1 MLIRNYSDQWQV
13 GKKPSL
19 RLNIFGGKNSGHK
32 RKQMERQKSIMVLSE
47 EMVCPNFCM
56 IHKCILNF
64 LRDQHNQLHEANLT
78 WMDFSL
84 L

>member
-1 MLIRNYSDQWQV
+1 MIHENWRNCSDQWQV

-47 EMVCPNFCM
+47 EM
-56 IHKCILNF
+56 ILIKII
-64 LRDQHNQLHEANLT
+64 QHQEGKNRLLAELMFQQL
-78 WMDFSL
+78 
-84 L
+84 

>member
-1 MLIRNYSDQWQV
+1 MIHENWRNYSDQWQV

-47 EMVCPNFCM
+47 EMVVL
-56 IHKCILNF
+56 ISILIKII
-64 LRDQHNQLHEANLT
+64 QHQEGKNRLLAELMFQQL
-78 WMDFSL
+78 
-84 L
+84 